1 MVLYRTF
8 VLLIS
13 FYNFGTTCIFIIY
26 GVLHLFHPWTKA
38 KNCSRWN
45 RVQSRSLSSPGSLLC
60 LGICG
65 GWKASA
71 CPRCGY
77 TAYGRLKMTTPKV
90 GGLIYLVWFE
100 IVWVTQFWPLLYPS
114 VHVKDFPWSGD
125 SKPGIGK
132 HYSLMDGHVLS
143 FEKIHIVSHCHIFNH
158 IRIYIYYIYI
168 PSYYRSSR
176 IQKHMTRWKVNNL
189 KHCQCSF
196 RHVWCWKALCGQALN
211 EVQDASDL
219 WQRPVKEL
227 GF

>member
-1 MVLYRTF
+1 MVRWKMHTTQRIAFWVLVSWQESICFHHRIWYFT
-8 VLLIS
+8 VLLYS

-26 GVLHLFHPWTKA
+26 GVLYLFHPWTKA

-65 GWKASA
+65 GRKASA

-77 TAYGRLKMTTPKV
+77 MAHGRLKMTTPKV
-90 GGLIYLVWFE
+90 GGLIYVVWFE

-158 IRIYIYYIYI
+158 IRIYVCIYIYHQI
-168 PSYYRSSR
+168 
-176 IQKHMTRWKVNNL
+176 
-189 KHCQCSF
+189 
-196 RHVWCWKALCGQALN
+196 
-211 EVQDASDL
+211 
-219 WQRPVKEL
+219 
-227 GF
+227 